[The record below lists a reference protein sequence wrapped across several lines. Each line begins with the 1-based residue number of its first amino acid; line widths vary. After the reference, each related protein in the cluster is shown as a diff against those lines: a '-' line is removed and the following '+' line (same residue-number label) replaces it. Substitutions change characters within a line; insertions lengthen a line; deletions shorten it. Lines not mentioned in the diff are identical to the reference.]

1 MCLKNCNVTEKKI
14 LYWTSNHTKIGLG
27 IKAIQEKVEIA
38 SIVVGKKVV
47 SFMRFRYMW
56 GKLLKNQ

>member
-38 SIVVGKKVV
+38 SIVVEK
-47 SFMRFRYMW
+47 R
-56 GKLLKNQ
+56 